1 MIMSLLG
8 SLLQQVEGSD
18 ALASLAAKVGL
29 PADQV
34 QSIGD
39 SLLAKIQGGSTAEQA
54 AADTAAETGADP
66 DQVQAMIP
74 AIADHVGAD
83 GASGIMDKLGGMA
96 GASGIMGTVTGMLDR
111 DGDGNPLNDVM
122 GMAKGLFGSKT

>member
-29 PADQV
+29 PANQV

-39 SLLAKIQGGSTAEQA
+39 SLLAKMQGGSTPEQA
-54 AADTAAETGADP
+54 AADTASETGADP

-74 AIADHVGAD
+74 AIADHVGRWCWRHY
-83 GASGIMDKLGGMA
+83 G
-96 GASGIMGTVTGMLDR
+96 
-111 DGDGNPLNDVM
+111 
-122 GMAKGLFGSKT
+122 

>member
-1 MIMSLLG
+1 MSLLG

-29 PADQV
+29 PANQV

-39 SLLAKIQGGSTAEQA
+39 SLLAKMQGGSTPEQA
-54 AADTAAETGADP
+54 AADTASETGADP

-83 GASGIMDKLGGMA
+83 GAGGIMDKLGGLTGA
-96 GASGIMGTVTGMLDR
+96 GGIMGTVTGMLDR

>member
-1 MIMSLLG
+1 MSLL
-8 SLLQQVEGSD
+8 SSILQQVEGSD
-18 ALASLAAKVGL
+18 ALAGLAAKVGL

-39 SLLAKIQGGSTAEQA
+39 SLLAKIQGGSTPEQA

-66 DQVQAMIP
+66 SHVESVSAAVADQ
-74 AIADHVGAD
+74 VGAD
-83 GASGIMDKLGGMA
+83 GAGGIMDKLNGMA
-96 GASGIMGTVTGMLDR
+96 GAGGIMGTVTGLLDR

-122 GMAKGLFGSKT
+122 GMAKGLFGSKA